1 MRSKNGVSLIILA
14 ITIIVMIIIAGAVII
29 SLTENDVIDEAK
41 DSVKVWNTNAAKEQL
56 MLLAIGSMDSNAD
69 VDFTKLDSSLPEG
82 IEKVE
87 GQTGIYKTSQGDI
100 FKVNKSGSVTQLTE
114 IPAT

>member
-1 MRSKNGVSLIILA
+1 MKNKKGISLIILA

-41 DSVKVWNTNAAKEQL
+41 GSVKDWNTKAAREQL

-69 VDFTKLDSSLPEG
+69 VDFNKLDSSLPEG

-87 GQTGIYKTSQGDI
+87 GHTGIYQTSQGDI
-100 FKVNKSGSVTQLTE
+100 FRVTKSGTVTQLPE
-114 IPAT
+114 IPEI